1 MALVLADTS
10 VWVAHFRSANPA
22 LQALLEAD
30 HALCHPLVVLEIA
43 CGTPPSPRARTLAD
57 LQKLRQAVVATTTE
71 TLDLVS
77 RERLH
82 DSGCG
87 AVDVALLAA
96 TLLTPGAQLWTFEK
110 KLGALA
116 KRLGVGFDGPQR

>member
-1 MALVLADTS
+1 MALILADTS
-10 VWVAHFRSANPA
+10 VWVAHFRSANPK

-30 HALCHPLVVLEIA
+30 QALCHPMVVLEIA

-57 LQKLRQAVVATTTE
+57 LQKLRQAMVATTAE
-71 TLDLVS
+71 TLDLVT
-77 RERLH
+77 RERLY

-96 TLLTPGAQLWTFEK
+96 TLLTPGARLWTLDK

-116 KRLGVGFDGPQR
+116 KRLGVGFDANQR